1 MQALRKVKANNP
13 VILLDEVDKL
23 GRSARGDPGAA
34 LLEVL
39 DPAQNNAFVDS
50 YVAAPFDLSSV
61 LFIATA
67 NSIHTIPAP
76 LLDRMELI
84 QLAGYTWAEKVC
96 IADSHLLPRQLKAHG
111 LSRDHVKVS
120 EESWRAIA
128 VRYTREAGVRQL
140 DQKIAALCRSVAL
153 RVAKRD
159 KDDEKKL
166 SLNVSPEILETI
178 LGPPVYLDQS
188 REIKVVGNVPGAS
201 IGLAWTAAG
210 GEVLLIETTLMR
222 GTGKII
228 LTGNV
233 QNVMKESV
241 RTALS
246 WIQSH
251 ERNLNLR
258 ISSFSSSSSP
268 SSGESSSSESKKGQ
282 PSSLLHRL
290 DLHVHF
296 PAAATPKD
304 GPSAGITIAT
314 ALVSLMSGI
323 CPRGDT
329 AMTGELSLLGLVLP
343 VGGIKSKVLGAHR
356 HGIRRLILPMMNKKD
371 THEVPKDVASEL
383 EIHYAEYFSDVLKF
397 AFSENDYAML
407 TDPRTM
413 RSKGGNIIGMPGP
426 LDWLREIKQPVY
438 ADVADTLD
446 RSFL

>member
-1 MQALRKVKANNP
+1 M
-13 VILLDEVDKL
+13 
-23 GRSARGDPGAA
+23 
-34 LLEVL
+34 
-39 DPAQNNAFVDS
+39 
-50 YVAAPFDLSSV
+50 
-61 LFIATA
+61 
-67 NSIHTIPAP
+67 
-76 LLDRMELI
+76 
-84 QLAGYTWAEKVC
+84 
-96 IADSHLLPRQLKAHG
+96 
-111 LSRDHVKVS
+111 
-120 EESWRAIA
+120 A

-153 RVAKRD
+153 RVARS
-159 KDDEKKL
+159 KKKQEDSKKMRL
-166 SLNVSPEILETI
+166 EVSPEILENI
-178 LGPPVYLDQS
+178 LGPPVYLDQR
-188 REIKVVGNVPGAS
+188 REIKIVGNVPGAS
-201 IGLAWTAAG
+201 LGLAWTSAG

-222 GTGKII
+222 GSGKTI

-233 QNVMKESV
+233 KNVMQESV

-251 ERNLNLR
+251 ERNLRLK
-258 ISSFSSSSSP
+258 ISSFKTSSNRD
-268 SSGESSSSESKKGQ
+268 SGESSTEEGRKK
-282 PSSLLHRL
+282 SWNSLLHGL

-356 HGIRRLILPMMNKKD
+356 HGIRRLILPLKNKKD
-371 THEVPKDVASEL
+371 IEEVPKDVASEL
-383 EIHYAEYFSDVLKF
+383 EIHFAEYFSDVLKF
-397 AFSENDYAML
+397 AFSESDHTLL
-407 TDPRTM
+407 TSGPNRE
-413 RSKGGNIIGMPGP
+413 KKLLVPGP

-438 ADVADTLD
+438 VDVAGTLD

>member
-96 IADSHLLPRQLKAHG
+96 IADRHLLPRQLKAHG

-159 KDDEKKL
+159 KDDEKK
-166 SLNVSPEILETI
+166 T
-178 LGPPVYLDQS
+178 
-188 REIKVVGNVPGAS
+188 
-201 IGLAWTAAG
+201 
-210 GEVLLIETTLMR
+210 
-222 GTGKII
+222 
-228 LTGNV
+228 
-233 QNVMKESV
+233 
-241 RTALS
+241 
-246 WIQSH
+246 
-251 ERNLNLR
+251 
-258 ISSFSSSSSP
+258 
-268 SSGESSSSESKKGQ
+268 
-282 PSSLLHRL
+282 
-290 DLHVHF
+290 
-296 PAAATPKD
+296 
-304 GPSAGITIAT
+304 
-314 ALVSLMSGI
+314 
-323 CPRGDT
+323 
-329 AMTGELSLLGLVLP
+329 
-343 VGGIKSKVLGAHR
+343 
-356 HGIRRLILPMMNKKD
+356 
-371 THEVPKDVASEL
+371 
-383 EIHYAEYFSDVLKF
+383 
-397 AFSENDYAML
+397 
-407 TDPRTM
+407 
-413 RSKGGNIIGMPGP
+413 
-426 LDWLREIKQPVY
+426 
-438 ADVADTLD
+438 
-446 RSFL
+446 